1 MNGCM
6 FHPYIGPYHDGELD
20 AETRER
26 LESHLSICPRC
37 AGELASLRGLS
48 DRIASAVCRP
58 DAESAAF
65 QRIHAAIDQAADRNS
80 GRQFMRTAGLLMALA
95 ASLLLVSGVW
105 LAELSGSRVQTVA
118 RRPAPALAPE
128 WERVATTL
136 RAAPRPELINDDSFL
151 SPKYAA
157 AVEWMLA
164 SLSPTERKPWTK
176 RNS

>member
-6 FHPYIGPYHDGELD
+6 FHPYVGPHHDGELD
-20 AETRER
+20 AATRGR
-26 LESHLSICPRC
+26 LESHLGICPKC
-37 AGELASLRGLS
+37 AAELASLRDLS
-48 DRIASAVCRP
+48 QRISSAVGAA
-58 DAESAAF
+58 DAQSAF
-65 QRIHAAIDQAADRNS
+65 QRIHAAIDQTADRNS
-80 GRQFMRTAGLLMALA
+80 GRQFMRTAGLLTALA
-95 ASLLLVSGVW
+95 ASVLLVSGVW
-105 LAELSGSRVQTVA
+105 LAELSGRRVETVA

-136 RAAPRPELINDDSFL
+136 RADPRPELINDDSFL